1 MLELFILSSYII
13 SNFKFFIPQ
22 LAAALASAQ
31 QGSLFGGMTGLLGQS
46 QHRPAAASSGGP
58 ASNPSGSSSS
68 LFSRSN
74 PSSSGGG
81 FITSDQLAAALAAA
95 SPHFAAA
102 GQQQPQRN
110 PPPSAVAGTMEANL
124 ARMREMGVVDQGLAR
139 RALEVMEGD
148 LQAAI
153 DLIFTGWLGED
164 DSAN

>member
-1 MLELFILSSYII
+1 MLELFILCSCLIL
-13 SNFKFFIPQ
+13 NFKFFIPQ

-74 PSSSGGG
+74 PSSSGG

-110 PPPSAVAGTMEANL
+110 PPPSAVAGSMEANL